1 MKKVPRELM
10 GNEHEN
16 VDSVPEICIPPFD
29 NSPDVHFITPDISG
43 KYCRKIL
50 IIDDDPVLVK
60 LVSEMLEILGYEPVS
75 CTSSA
80 DGFTTFCNNPDDFD
94 LIITDMSMP
103 GMTGDILAHN
113 IISIRKNIPIILCT
127 GFNEN
132 ISEEEAKEK
141 GITEIIIKPVN
152 MKTLSAVIL
161 RALINMQ
168 DVSDSVL

>member
-1 MKKVPRELM
+1 MKKVPRGSIGN
-10 GNEHEN
+10 GNEKQ
-16 VDSVPEICIPPFD
+16 DSALEIFTSPFD
-29 NSPDVHFITPDISG
+29 NMADGHFNPHNISET
-43 KYCRKIL
+43 YCRKIL
-50 IIDDDPVLVK
+50 VIDDDPVLVK

-80 DGFTTFCNNPDDFD
+80 DGFNTFCNAPDDFG

-152 MKTLSAVIL
+152 MKTLSDVIIKAIL
-161 RALINMQ
+161 NRQ
-168 DVSDSVL
+168 DF